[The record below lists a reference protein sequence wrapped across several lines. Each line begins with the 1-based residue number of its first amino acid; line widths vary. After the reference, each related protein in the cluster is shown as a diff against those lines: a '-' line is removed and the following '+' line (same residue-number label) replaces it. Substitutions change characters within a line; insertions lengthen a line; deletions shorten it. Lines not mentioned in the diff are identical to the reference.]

1 MLPQP
6 CSSLEKAAL
15 FPFPA
20 VDSAHLWGTHLLC
33 DLLPG
38 WESSAFPISLPRQG
52 SWTGLAEW
60 QVAEGLR
67 ASNREVGVTA
77 WTKRGLAEKTREVW
91 FLSCRRAL
99 AQQRQ
104 QRWGFQL
111 SSFPI
116 RWSPWVTEPLWATAL
131 PTQHALA
138 CSLALPSPS

>member
-1 MLPQP
+1 MMLPQP

-15 FPFPA
+15 FPFLA
-20 VDSAHLWGTHLLC
+20 VDSAHLWGAHLLC

-38 WESSAFPISLPRQG
+38 WESSAFPISLPCQG

-99 AQQRQ
+99 AQQNSNA
-104 QRWGFQL
+104 GV
-111 SSFPI
+111 SSFPA
-116 RWSPWVTEPLWATAL
+116 SQYVGAPGSQSHSGQP
-131 PTQHALA
+131 H
-138 CSLALPSPS
+138 